1 MVMVMVMEVRSA
13 NIARALFNR
22 HGCRREVSSPRSLYH
37 ITPRAAASQLWP
49 FVPLNFSNACEMVKL
64 AAF

>member
-1 MVMVMVMEVRSA
+1 MKVIEVRNVS
-13 NIARALFNR
+13 IPRALLNR

-37 ITPRAAASQLWP
+37 LTAARSLLSVSLP
-49 FVPLNFSNACEMVKL
+49 FVPLNFCNACEMVKL